1 MEKIIEK
8 AKELGALLEQSEI
21 VKNQRAAKQA
31 FDTDDELQQLIGDFN
46 VAKLALMNESNKD
59 KPDAEKTEKLRTQTT
74 QSYEKVMAHPVMMQ
88 LNDAEIALEGLLN
101 QVNGILQQSITGE
114 EPGGCTH
121 NCATCSGCH

>member
-21 VKNQRAAKQA
+21 VQNQRAAKKA
-31 FDTDDELQQLIGDFN
+31 FDTDAQLQDLIGAFN
-46 VAKLALMNESNKD
+46 MAKLALMNESNKD
-59 KPDAEKTEKLRTQTT
+59 KPDAEKTEQLRLQTT
-74 QSYEKVMAHPVMMQ
+74 EAYEKVMEHPVMQQ

-101 QVNGILQQSITGE
+101 QVNGILQQSVTGE
-114 EPGGCTH
+114 QPGCTH

>member
-8 AKELGALLEQSEI
+8 AKELGALIEQSEI
-21 VKNQRAAKQA
+21 VQKQRAAKKE
-31 FDTDDELQQLIGDFN
+31 FDTNAELQELIGAFN
-46 VAKLALMNESNKD
+46 MAKLALMNESNKD
-59 KPDAEKTEKLRTQTT
+59 KPDAEKTEQLRLQTT
-74 QSYEKVMAHPVMMQ
+74 EAYEKVMQHPVMQQ

-101 QVNGILQQSITGE
+101 QINGILQQSVTGE

>member
-1 MEKIIEK
+1 M
-8 AKELGALLEQSEI
+8 EQSEI